1 MFQKISF
8 ILILFASTLPIAFAN
23 NVYVIH
29 AGKVLVIPGEK
40 PLSEQTLV
48 IRDGLIEQVIDGY
61 KDANLIDADSKLI
74 DLKSQF
80 VLPGLMDMH
89 VHLLG
94 EINKS
99 ARTEALYY
107 TTSMQE
113 LRGAYFAK
121 LTLMAGFTTVRDLGG
136 NPEAIYALR
145 EMVNKRLN
153 TTKKI
158 SLSKLVKGIQIHEAN
173 ITLT

>member
-1 MFQKISF
+1 
-8 ILILFASTLPIAFAN
+8 
-23 NVYVIH
+23 
-29 AGKVLVIPGEK
+29 
-40 PLSEQTLV
+40 
-48 IRDGLIEQVIDGY
+48 
-61 KDANLIDADSKLI
+61 
-74 DLKSQF
+74 
-80 VLPGLMDMH
+80 
-89 VHLLG
+89 
-94 EINKS
+94 
-99 ARTEALYY
+99 
-107 TTSMQE
+107 MQE